1 MQAEK
6 PFKQHKT
13 MKKTTCIIA
22 LLFAAIVCYG
32 QSNHYLTKEEAPH
45 DTVFMGA
52 PPAFGSLLF
61 EQDFHMYQYGKTLR
75 PTPRG
80 QQAVKDADTSAGSV
94 LEGFSEAFGMTLSK
108 ENTPEIYKLIARMK
122 EDAGSYATR
131 CTKNFYK
138 RTRPYAL
145 YNEPTAVPEAEEG
158 LRNNGSYVSGHSAI
172 GVAVSMVLATIN
184 PERQDQL
191 FKRGLDFGESR
202 WIVGFHHYSDV
213 KAGQM
218 VGALVL
224 PALLNNAE
232 FMEQLAKAKAEFAR
246 LKAGK

>member
-1 MQAEK
+1 
-6 PFKQHKT
+6 
-13 MKKTTCIIA
+13 MKRSTISIALMFVAIIA
-22 LLFAAIVCYG
+22 YG

-45 DTVFMGA
+45 DTTFMGP

-75 PTPRG
+75 KTERG
-80 QQAVKDADTSAGSV
+80 QQAIKDANTSTGNI
-94 LEGFSEAFGMTLSK
+94 LEVFSEAFGMELSK
-108 ENTPEIYKLIARMK
+108 EKTPEIYALINRMK

-131 CTKNFYK
+131 CTKNTYM
-138 RTRPYAL
+138 RMRPYAL
-145 YNEPTAVPEAEEG
+145 YNEPTSVPEAEES

-172 GVAVSMVLATIN
+172 GTAVAMVLATIN
-184 PERQDQL
+184 PERQNQL
-191 FKRGLDFGESR
+191 YKRGLEFGESR

-224 PALLNNAE
+224 PALLNNDE
-232 FMEQLAKAKAEFAR
+232 FMKQLDKAKKEFAK
-246 LKAGK
+246 LKKGK

>member
-1 MQAEK
+1 
-6 PFKQHKT
+6 
-13 MKKTTCIIA
+13 MKKPICFIA
-22 LLFAAIVCYG
+22 LLFVAIIAYG

-45 DTVFMGA
+45 DTTFIGP

-75 PTPRG
+75 KTERG
-80 QQAVKDADTSAGSV
+80 QQAIKDANTSTDNILDV
-94 LEGFSEAFGMTLSK
+94 FSEAFGMKLSK
-108 ENTPEIYKLIARMK
+108 EDTPEIYKLIARMK

-131 CTKNFYK
+131 CTKNTYK
-138 RTRPYAL
+138 RMRPYAL
-145 YNEPTAVPEAEEG
+145 YDEPTSVPEAEEG
-158 LRNNGSYVSGHSAI
+158 LRNNGSYVSGHSAT
-172 GVAVSMVLATIN
+172 GVAVSIVLATIN

-191 FKRGLDFGESR
+191 YKRGLDFGESR

-224 PALLNNAE
+224 PALLNNDE
-232 FMEQLAKAKAEFAR
+232 FMEQLAKAKKEFAK
-246 LKAGK
+246 LKKQGK

>member
-1 MQAEK
+1 
-6 PFKQHKT
+6 
-13 MKKTTCIIA
+13 MKKGICIITF
-22 LLFAAIVCYG
+22 LFAAVVCYG

-45 DTVFMGA
+45 DTIFMGA

-75 PTPRG
+75 NTERG
-80 QQAVKDADTSAGSV
+80 KQAIKDANTSTDNV
-94 LEGFSEAFGMTLSK
+94 LEVFSEAFGMTLSK

-131 CTKNFYK
+131 CTKNKYK

-145 YNEPTAVPEAEEG
+145 YNEPTSVPEAEEG

-172 GVAVSMVLATIN
+172 GTAVAMVLACIN

-191 FKRGLDFGESR
+191 YKRGLDFGESR

-224 PALLNNAE
+224 PALLNNEEFRNQLFKARAE
-232 FMEQLAKAKAEFAR
+232 FDR
-246 LKAGK
+246 LK

>member
-1 MQAEK
+1 
-6 PFKQHKT
+6 
-13 MKKTTCIIA
+13 MKKSLSIITFLFIAIIA
-22 LLFAAIVCYG
+22 YG

-45 DTVFMGA
+45 DTVFMGP

-75 PTPRG
+75 KTERG
-80 QQAVKDADTSAGSV
+80 KQAVKDANTSTDNI
-94 LEGFSEAFGMTLSK
+94 LEVFSEAFGMELSK
-108 ENTPEIYKLIARMK
+108 EKTPEIYALINRMK

-145 YNEPTAVPEAEEG
+145 YDEPTAVPEAEEG

-172 GVAVSMVLATIN
+172 GTSVAMVLATIN

-224 PALLNNAE
+224 PALLNNEEFRTQLFKARAE
-232 FMEQLAKAKAEFAR
+232 FDR
-246 LKAGK
+246 LK

>member
-1 MQAEK
+1 
-6 PFKQHKT
+6 
-13 MKKTTCIIA
+13 MKRTIGTIA
-22 LLFAAIVCYG
+22 FLTAIIVCWG

-45 DTVFMGA
+45 DTTFIGP

-75 PTPRG
+75 NTERG
-80 QQAVKDADTSAGSV
+80 KQAVKDANTSTDNI
-94 LEGFSEAFGMTLSK
+94 LEVFSEAFGMELSK
-108 ENTPEIYKLIARMK
+108 DNTPEIYKLIARMK

-131 CTKNFYK
+131 CTKNTYM

-145 YNEPTAVPEAEEG
+145 YNEPTPVPEAEES
-158 LRNNGSYVSGHSAI
+158 LRNNGSYVSGHSAT

-184 PERQDQL
+184 PERQDL
-191 FKRGLDFGESR
+191 LYKRGLDFGDSR

-224 PALLNNAE
+224 PALLNNND
-232 FMEQLAKAKAEFAR
+232 FVKQLDKAKAEFKR
-246 LKAGK
+246 LSKKK

>member
-1 MQAEK
+1 
-6 PFKQHKT
+6 
-13 MKKTTCIIA
+13 MKKSISIIA
-22 LLFAAIVCYG
+22 LLFTGLVAYG

-45 DTVFMGA
+45 DTVFMGP

-75 PTPRG
+75 KTERG
-80 QQAVKDADTSAGSV
+80 KQAVKDANTSTDNI
-94 LEGFSEAFGMTLSK
+94 LEVFSEAFGMELSK
-108 ENTPEIYKLIARMK
+108 EKTPEIYALINRMK

-145 YNEPTAVPEAEEG
+145 YDEPTAVPEAEEG

-172 GVAVSMVLATIN
+172 GTSVAMVLATIN

-224 PALLNNAE
+224 PALLNNEEFRTQLFKARAE
-232 FMEQLAKAKAEFAR
+232 FDR
-246 LKAGK
+246 LK

>member
-1 MQAEK
+1 
-6 PFKQHKT
+6 
-13 MKKTTCIIA
+13 MKKSICIIA
-22 LLFAAIVCYG
+22 FLFAAIVSYA

-75 PTPRG
+75 NTERG
-80 QQAVKDADTSAGSV
+80 KQAIKDANASTDNV
-94 LEGFSEAFGMTLSK
+94 LEVFSEAFGMKLSK
-108 ENTPEIYKLIARMK
+108 ANTPEIYKLINRMK

-131 CTKNFYK
+131 CTKNLYK

-145 YNEPTAVPEAEEG
+145 YNEPTAVPEAEEA
-158 LRNNGSYVSGHSAI
+158 LRNNGSYVSGHSALGI
-172 GVAVSMVLATIN
+172 AVSMVLATIN

-191 FKRGLDFGESR
+191 YKRGLDFGDSR

-224 PALLNNAE
+224 PALINNAE
-232 FMEQLAKAKAEFAR
+232 FMDQLAKAKAEFAR
-246 LKAGK
+246 LKGQGK

>member
-1 MQAEK
+1 
-6 PFKQHKT
+6 
-13 MKKTTCIIA
+13 MKRSISIIVF
-22 LLFAAIVCYG
+22 LFTVITIYG
-32 QSNHYLTKEEAPH
+32 QSNHYLTKEEAPL
-45 DTVFMGA
+45 DTTFIGP

-75 PTPRG
+75 DTPRG
-80 QQAVKDADTSAGSV
+80 KQAVKDANTSTDNILDV
-94 LEGFSEAFGMTLSK
+94 FSEAFGMKLSK
-108 ENTPEIYKLIARMK
+108 EDTPEIYNLIGRMK

-131 CTKNFYK
+131 CTKNLYK

-145 YNEPTAVPEAEEG
+145 YNEPTPVPEAEEH
-158 LRNNGSYVSGHSAI
+158 LRHNGSYVSGHSAT

-184 PERQDQL
+184 PERQNQL
-191 FKRGLDFGESR
+191 YKRGLDFGESR

-224 PALLNNAE
+224 PALMNNKD
-232 FMEQLAKAKAEFAR
+232 FMDQLAKAKKEFEK
-246 LKAGK
+246 LKKGK

>member
-1 MQAEK
+1 
-6 PFKQHKT
+6 
-13 MKKTTCIIA
+13 MKKTISLLAFLFIAIIA
-22 LLFAAIVCYG
+22 YG

-45 DTVFMGA
+45 DTTFMGP

-75 PTPRG
+75 KTERG
-80 QQAVKDADTSAGSV
+80 QQAIKDANTSTGNI
-94 LEGFSEAFGMTLSK
+94 LEVFSEAFGMELSK
-108 ENTPEIYKLIARMK
+108 EKTPEIYTLINRMK

-131 CTKNFYK
+131 CTKNTYM

-145 YNEPTAVPEAEEG
+145 YDEPTSVPEAEEG
-158 LRNNGSYVSGHSAI
+158 LRNNGSYVSGHSATGI
-172 GVAVSMVLATIN
+172 AVAMVLATIN
-184 PERQDQL
+184 PERQNQL
-191 FKRGLDFGESR
+191 YKRGLDFGDSR

-224 PALLNNAE
+224 PALLNNDE
-232 FMEQLAKAKAEFAR
+232 FMKQLDKAKAEFKL
-246 LKAGK
+246 LKKGK